1 MEIHVCRRDRQT
13 DRQTD
18 KNRLKQ
24 TETETDRQRDRET
37 DTQQFLVLVSDKSPQ
52 ITIRKSKLKN
62 GPEKQTH
69 TAK

>member
-1 MEIHVCRRDRQT
+1 MFRNIRIKFLSWRYMYALERQT
-13 DRQTD
+13 DRQT
-18 KNRLKQ
+18 
-24 TETETDRQRDRET
+24 E
-37 DTQQFLVLVSDKSPQ
+37 TQQSLDRVTVLVSDKSPQ